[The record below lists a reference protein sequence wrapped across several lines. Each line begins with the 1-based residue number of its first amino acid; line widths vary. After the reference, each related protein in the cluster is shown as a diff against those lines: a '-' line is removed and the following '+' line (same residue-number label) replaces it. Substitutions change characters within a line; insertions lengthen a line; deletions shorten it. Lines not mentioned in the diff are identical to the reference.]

1 MKTQKQ
7 RNLIILLI
15 IFLLSSC
22 SYSKKNV
29 IDNRRVITDAI
40 GRIVSIPD
48 SVDRIVC
55 IRPGT
60 LHLVSIAGGKDK
72 IVGVEDVET
81 SNKEYIHC
89 NAYPELRERTIIG
102 PHMGGDAEQ
111 ILTVNPDVVFT
122 NSTTI
127 GEADEL
133 QTRLGIPVIALDGGD
148 MNRHRPQLYKSLD
161 VIGNVINTKVK
172 TDSLKSFIDR
182 QIFKLSRFENLKSPK
197 VYIGG
202 ISYRGAR
209 DITATDPYYA
219 PFQYIGANNV
229 AQNIDSTLIS
239 AISGT
244 FIDKEELIAWNPDY
258 IFIDRAGKDLAMNNF
273 IKDIALK
280 TCLRAYNKS
289 DIFILWPYNNY
300 HSNYEV
306 MLINAWAVAKAL
318 YPKETSD
325 IDLNDVINEI
335 LYAFYGKYIS
345 KKQINLWGMAGEKMI
360 IDLKKN

>member
-148 MNRHRPQLYKSLD
+148 MHHKGLIAQ
-161 VIGNVINTKVK
+161 
-172 TDSLKSFIDR
+172 
-182 QIFKLSRFENLKSPK
+182 
-197 VYIGG
+197 VYI
-202 ISYRGAR
+202 
-209 DITATDPYYA
+209 
-219 PFQYIGANNV
+219 
-229 AQNIDSTLIS
+229 
-239 AISGT
+239 
-244 FIDKEELIAWNPDY
+244 
-258 IFIDRAGKDLAMNNF
+258 
-273 IKDIALK
+273 
-280 TCLRAYNKS
+280 
-289 DIFILWPYNNY
+289 IL
-300 HSNYEV
+300 
-306 MLINAWAVAKAL
+306 MR
-318 YPKETSD
+318 
-325 IDLNDVINEI
+325 
-335 LYAFYGKYIS
+335 
-345 KKQINLWGMAGEKMI
+345 
-360 IDLKKN
+360 